1 LRGQRS
7 LVAQSGAINFAAD
20 LGKVEA
26 GMSDH
31 SADPQRDHAGP
42 LARMKPAARIV
53 FGIIVIPPILAIG
66 VGLLFVA
73 IDIWRDGSR
82 SMARTDWSFWTW
94 PKVLGLLFAA
104 VATAMLVRRRIRLA
118 RRRSDR

>member
-1 LRGQRS
+1 
-7 LVAQSGAINFAAD
+7 
-20 LGKVEA
+20 
-26 GMSDH
+26 MSDH
-31 SADPQRDHAGP
+31 PANGSDEQRDYAGP

-53 FGIIVIPPILAIG
+53 FAIIVIPPILAISA
-66 VGLLFVA
+66 GLIFVA

-82 SMARTDWSFWTW
+82 SLARTDWSFWTW

-104 VATAMLVRRRIRLA
+104 VATAILVRRRIRLA